1 MTTDQRKLSGEIL
14 LTLRTEYGLSQRE
27 MAARVTA
34 LGVNLCERHYRRI
47 EKGEMVP
54 SVLLAMAICS
64 VLDADV
70 YQVWG

>member
-1 MTTDQRKLSGEIL
+1 MDKDQKILAGEII

-27 MAARVTA
+27 MAKRVTA
-34 LGVNLCERHYRRI
+34 LGTPLCERHYRRI

-54 SVLLAMAICS
+54 SVLLAMSICS